1 MYLVV
6 TSFPVYTF
14 YNTSQHGKPCM
25 GLTSCQLL
33 NIHSSSCSKRPT
45 KCPTPQLR
53 ALQLPAW
60 PFFLLNNWPSLV
72 NAHSYKEGDSLLTDP
87 KAFCAAQRRVLFI
100 SKPARKR
107 AGLGGRRK
115 TSWQEDRCILDAKQ
129 KLICFTT
136 AAPEK
141 INFDT
146 ELPLYKKITILSNNL
161 ICAKPTEN
169 SLKNQ

>member
-1 MYLVV
+1 M
-6 TSFPVYTF
+6 S
-14 YNTSQHGKPCM
+14 
-25 GLTSCQLL
+25 
-33 NIHSSSCSKRPT
+33 
-45 KCPTPQLR
+45 
-53 ALQLPAW
+53 
-60 PFFLLNNWPSLV
+60 
-72 NAHSYKEGDSLLTDP
+72 DP
-87 KAFCAAQRRVLFI
+87 KAFCAAQHCVPFI
-100 SKPARKR
+100 SQPAWKK
-107 AGLGGRRK
+107 AGLGGSRK
-115 TSWQEDRCILDAKQ
+115 TSWQEYWCILDAKQ